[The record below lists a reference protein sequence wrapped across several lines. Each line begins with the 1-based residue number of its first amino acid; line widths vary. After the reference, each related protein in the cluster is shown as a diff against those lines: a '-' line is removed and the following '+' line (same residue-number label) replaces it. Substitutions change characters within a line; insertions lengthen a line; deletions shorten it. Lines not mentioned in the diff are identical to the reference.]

1 MVVRFEVDGFIR
13 DISGQPGTAPAV
25 QGTSAPE
32 YESPVSSATDN
43 TTSISSP
50 EAPRAP
56 LSDVQAGEA
65 SLWGSSTT
73 SNGNVTATIETTKAQ
88 AAELSEPINLWDA
101 PASYRDQGDKA
112 DLSAQHSKDAPS
124 TRGTDDSE
132 PNTTELAVIHAGIL
146 VPQANIL
153 ELATRSIHYVD
164 RTNDEDIFLQMFLTQ
179 TPTHLV
185 AVHQRGSFE
194 RVVRQELQSPQF
206 ADIAEREDITNSLA
220 KFVALL
226 KGIQR
231 LVKEYRQRRGVSLV
245 CDKGKLEMLE
255 RVGDEGLVRD
265 GELARFRAA
274 A

>member
-65 SLWGSSTT
+65 SLWGSSTS

-88 AAELSEPINLWDA
+88 AAELSEPSYLWDA

-112 DLSAQHSKDAPS
+112 DLSAQESKDAP
-124 TRGTDDSE
+124 GTDDAPE
-132 PNTTELAVIHAGIL
+132 PNTTELAVIHAGTL

-164 RTNDEDIFLQMFLTQ
+164 RTNDEDIFLQLFLTQ

-206 ADIAEREDITNSLA
+206 ADIAEREEIMNSLA

-245 CDKGKLEMLE
+245 CEKGKLEMLE